1 MKQRRPA
8 KAKAVLTQAVK
19 IYEEKDYKQ
28 AIELVEEAIGHDDEF
43 AKAWYYKGLILKEFK
58 RYTEAIPCMT
68 KAGELDTEIK
78 AQAFSEKGNLLVKI
92 GCYIEAVELF
102 FLLEQQGFNIPG
114 LRNELENLR
123 TKSGVMEGLEG
134 RSYLQNRDFQKAL
147 IAFRNSLKKNPKD
160 KYVWK
165 MQGEALEKSKNYR
178 EALNS
183 YSHAIE
189 LGELET
195 DLLLSQGVCLYHMK
209 NYRKAKTCFEKYIL
223 SYPNHSVAKKMASEC
238 ESAIKRG
245 ESKDKDETEIS
256 TPYIHAKK
264 AAERKKQV
272 IGFIFVF
279 LCFAGTAFY
288 WLSTDWRLMR
298 SLDSKD
304 SVTKSI
310 SIYRLAERQNKD
322 AAAKIAA
329 ILQNKEETSAVRS
342 AAAISIGN
350 LNYKDGIKPLI
361 DTLKDKDWNVRASA
375 VVALGNLKASE
386 AVEPM
391 KNILK
396 RDIYYLV
403 RLSVIEAL
411 GKINGAAAINALLS
425 DGLNDENPIVK
436 KAVVEEFGKGI
447 ADSKIVVIPLCRL
460 LKDPDRSVRIATANA
475 LGALKDKKA
484 YGPLQEALK
493 VENENIQV
501 QQAIRGALMNISD

>member
-19 IYEEKDYKQ
+19 IYEEKNYKQ
-28 AIELVEEAIGHDDEF
+28 AMELVEEAIGHDDEF

-134 RSYLQNRDFQKAL
+134 RSYLQNNDFQKAL

-183 YSHAIE
+183 YSHSIE
-189 LGELET
+189 LGEEET
-195 DLLLSQGVCLYHMK
+195 DLLYNQGVCLYHMK
-209 NYRKAKTCFEKYIL
+209 NYRKAKVCFEKYVL
-223 SYPNHSVAKKMASEC
+223 SYPNNTGAKKMAAEC
-238 ESAIKRG
+238 DAAIQRG
-245 ESKDKDETEIS
+245 ESKDRDETEAS
-256 TPYIHAKK
+256 TPYVHARK
-264 AAERKKQV
+264 AAERKKQITSV
-272 IGFIFVF
+272 FIIL
-279 LCFAGTAFY
+279 LCFAFTAAY
-288 WLSTDWRLMR
+288 WLSADWRLMR
-298 SLDSKD
+298 SLDSKNN
-304 SVTKSI
+304 VTKSI
-310 SIYRLAERQNKD
+310 SIYRLAEKKNKD
-322 AAAKIAA
+322 ASVKILE
-329 ILQNKEETSAVRS
+329 ILKNKEEASSVRS
-342 AAAISIGN
+342 AAAISLGD
-350 LNYKDGIKPLI
+350 LNYKDGIATLI
-361 DTLKDKDWNVRASA
+361 DTLKDKDWTVRTSA
-375 VVALGNLKASE
+375 VIALGKLKAVE

-403 RLSVIEAL
+403 RLSTVEAL
-411 GKINGAAAINALLS
+411 GRINGAAAINVLVS
-425 DGLNDENPIVK
+425 DGLNDENPSVR
-436 KAVVEEFGKGI
+436 KAVVEQFGRKI
-447 ADSKIVVIPLCRL
+447 ADPKMVVKPLCKM
-460 LKDPDRSVRIATANA
+460 LKDPDMSVRIATANA
-475 LGALKDKKA
+475 LGELKDRKA
-484 YGPLQEALK
+484 FASLQEALK
-493 VENENIQV
+493 VKNENIQV
-501 QQAIRGALMNISD
+501 QQAIRGALMNIGE